1 MYEERQEGGTCGDI
15 YMIFRKASEDVMGV
29 TYEFGGADHRFDRV
43 LRVSAVD
50 YSVRVE
56 DGRDDNMAVRVA
68 GMAIRRHR
76 AGGVWPKTGIHQ
88 A

>member
-1 MYEERQEGGTCGDI
+1 MAI
-15 YMIFRKASEDVMGV
+15 YVVFRKSSEDSMGV

-43 LRVSAVD
+43 LRVNAVD

-56 DGRDDNMAVRVA
+56 DGRNDHMTVRVA
-68 GMAIRRHR
+68 GMAIRGHR
-76 AGGVWPKTGIHQ
+76 DDGVWPKAGVHQ